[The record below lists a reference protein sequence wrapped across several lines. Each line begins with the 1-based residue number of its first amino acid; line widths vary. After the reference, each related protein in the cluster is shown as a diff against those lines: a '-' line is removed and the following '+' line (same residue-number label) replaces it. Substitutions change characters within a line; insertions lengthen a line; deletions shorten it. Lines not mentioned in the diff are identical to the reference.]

1 MEDDS
6 SDAVGPND
14 ITSQD
19 VAFSL
24 WMVPILDCLVDLDSF
39 HEFCDARS
47 VQKDNYDRLALGY
60 GFAACL
66 ALQRLI
72 QALLDRPVLFGA
84 PYDEAVERAF
94 QSDTSFSDMPSS
106 SVQGKMVLRVA
117 SFYRPLLAVRNTG
130 QLRIALDSIKED
142 LIPALHQVAG
152 RFVVSKAYSKHF
164 ENSSAALR
172 HTAIVGL
179 HLFYQDLKMARI
191 AYDST
196 FGRNKDPW
204 AHPHVM
210 PEVVDKRQRLFVGYK
225 LAVAYLWNSLLV
237 GGSDAYSSITA
248 MKQTSSWKE
257 FDSCYRKIQAQI
269 IDPIEKEV
277 DIFGGTAVFVAKA
290 GVDAGAPPPLLLQEV
305 DSAEGEALDERR
317 LDRVFLGYPVRV
329 VDHDLTAS
337 NTAGFV
343 VALSGTAAESKEKVR
358 VRKFVHGH
366 HFSYA
371 VLIPSSSNIADYS
384 TWWLFYDFCSDD
396 SGMGSAGYR
405 KVEDS
410 IRQLGDRVEL
420 ELCEIGN
427 LSLRDYSE
435 SHSEFAQYEAEE
447 PDFDY
452 NDLRSVM
459 GRKYSPSFRKR
470 LESAKHTI
478 DGLRGSI
485 LELIVCSMLAQDGY
499 SVRWGF
505 VNSTIL
511 GDSEIDV
518 LAIRKQPAGTEV
530 LIVECTTS
538 FDNKLLPEVEEK
550 IAKISNSLPVVA
562 KHLGWA
568 IDVETCSVKGL
579 VVTTSSKRGAEI
591 TAPKDIGILFRTDF
605 GNTCQSHGID
615 RSEVERLFPD
625 RYVPEFEE
633 MSTSDLRDLLHRE
646 DEE

>member
-1 MEDDS
+1 MEGGS
-6 SDAVGPND
+6 SNASGPDD

-24 WMVPILDCLVDLDSF
+24 WMVPILDRLVNLDSF
-39 HEFCDARS
+39 LEFCDTNR
-47 VQKDNYDRLALGY
+47 VQKADYDRLALGY

-84 PYDEAVERAF
+84 PYDVAVERAF
-94 QSDTSFSDMPSS
+94 QSDTSYSEMPSS
-106 SVQGKMVLRVA
+106 SVQGKVILKVA
-117 SFYRPLLAVRNTG
+117 SFYRPLLATRSIG
-130 QLRIALDSIKED
+130 QLRTALDSIKDD
-142 LIPALHQVAG
+142 LLPALHQIAD
-152 RFVVSKAYSKHF
+152 RFVVSQNYAKHF
-164 ENSSAALR
+164 ESMSEAQR

-179 HLFYQDLKMARI
+179 HLFYQDLKMARV

-210 PEVVDKRQRLFVGYK
+210 PEVVDKRQRLFEGYK
-225 LAVAYLWNSLLV
+225 LAVAYLWHSLLA
-237 GGSDAYSSITA
+237 GGSSAYSSITA
-248 MKQTSSWKE
+248 MMKTSSWKE
-257 FDSCYRKIQAQI
+257 FDSCYRRIQSQI

-277 DIFGGTAVFVAKA
+277 DIFGGTPVFVAKP
-290 GVDAGAPPPLLLQEV
+290 GVERETPSQLLLQEMAPAKG
-305 DSAEGEALDERR
+305 DTTDEER
-317 LDRVFLGYPVRV
+317 LDRVFLGYPVRM

-337 NTAGFV
+337 NTAGLV
-343 VALSGTAAESKEKVR
+343 VALSGAGAESKEKVR

-366 HFSYA
+366 HYSYA

-410 IRQLGDRVEL
+410 IRRLGSRVEQVV
-420 ELCEIGN
+420 CEIGN

-459 GRKYSPSFRKR
+459 GRKYSPSFRRR

-478 DGLRGSI
+478 DSLRGSI
-485 LELIVCSMLAQDGY
+485 LELIVCGVLGQDGY
-499 SVRWGF
+499 SVRWGYE
-505 VNSTIL
+505 NSAIL

-518 LAIRKQPAGTEV
+518 LAMRSQSTGTEL

-538 FDNKLLPEVEEK
+538 YDNKLLPEVKEK
-550 IAKISNSLPVVA
+550 MAKISKSLPDIVRG
-562 KHLGWA
+562 LDWA
-568 IDVETCSVKGL
+568 IKVETCSVKGL
-579 VVTTSSKRGAEI
+579 VVTTSSRRGTRPSSPE
-591 TAPKDIGILFRTDF
+591 DVGILFRIELLD
-605 GNTCQSHGID
+605 TCQSHGID
-615 RSEVERLFPD
+615 RNEIERLFPE

-633 MSTSDLRDLLHRE
+633 MSTSDLWELLHRD